1 MTKYYLLEQDKRIA
15 DIAGIGDVPD
25 DIEPLDW
32 ISGKRLPRPRDPLR
46 LTLAGASGEEM
57 TDIIGGLV
65 TVFSNDLKDL
75 LARCGIDN
83 IDYFPVDLE
92 HAVTRKVHAGYWLV
106 NVIGRVA
113 CVDPQRSTIVPRPGG
128 SKGILESFE
137 IDAAKAGLL
146 RLFRLDEKPTLIVI
160 DAALRA
166 QLLDAPLNGVRLRS
180 TASYDGF

>member
-1 MTKYYLLEQDKRIA
+1 VPKYYLLEQDKRIA
-15 DIAGIGDVPD
+15 EIAGIGDVPE

-32 ISGKRLPRPRDPLR
+32 ISGRRLPRPRDPLR
-46 LTLAGASGEEM
+46 LILAGASGEKM

-65 TVFSNDLKDL
+65 TVFSSELKDL
-75 LARCGIDN
+75 LARCGVDN
-83 IDYFPVDLE
+83 IDYFPVELE
-92 HAVTRKVHAGYWLV
+92 HRVTQKLHTGYWLT

-137 IDAAKAGLL
+137 VDSTKVGPL

-160 DAALRA
+160 DAGLRA

-180 TASYDGF
+180 TTAYDGF